1 MSSTHLFPPVEKTVL
16 KITNSKN
23 RIFQGQQKKVW
34 EHKMCAKLRA
44 T

>member
-1 MSSTHLFPPVEKTVL
+1 ML
-16 KITNSKN
+16 KITSSK
-23 RIFQGQQKKVW
+23 IAYFKVSEKKLW